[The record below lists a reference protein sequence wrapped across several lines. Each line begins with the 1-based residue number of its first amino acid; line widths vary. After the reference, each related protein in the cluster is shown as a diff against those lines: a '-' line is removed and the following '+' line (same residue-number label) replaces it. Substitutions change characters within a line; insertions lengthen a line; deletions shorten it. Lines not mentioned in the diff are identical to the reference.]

1 MRHLPQLL
9 DLIQDFSEKNPF
21 PGSPAAL
28 YEPCGYILT
37 LGGKRIRPALLLM
50 GYELFRDDVAS
61 ALPAAWAVELFH
73 NFSLMHDDIMDA
85 APLRRGQATVH
96 TRWNTTTGILSGDVM
111 LIFAYRFLSQMGE
124 PEIVAK
130 LLNTFNRVATEVCEG
145 QQLDINF
152 ETQENV
158 SIPAYLRMI
167 ELKTAVLLGAAL
179 EMGAICASARQADV
193 QHLYHF
199 GQMAGIAFQIQDD
212 LLDTYG
218 DPAIFGKQV
227 GGDILQNKKTLL
239 VLKTLELADAKDRS
253 ALQQWMKTSSENP
266 AEKVAAVRAIFDR
279 NNIPALIE
287 AEKQRFQTAAFEHL
301 AAVDVPEERK
311 VVLRETVGGVAGA
324 GVLKQRIGSKTLTSG
339 AYFST
344 TVRKVRI
351 FTNCR
356 LLHRPHSFN
365 DNPKKRTIFTVFDK

>member
-1 MRHLPQLL
+1 MAKQQSSECKRTTNNDQRSAIFAHMRNLPQLL
-9 DLIQDFSEKNPF
+9 DLIQGFSDQNPF
-21 PGSPAAL
+21 PESPAAL

-50 GYELFRDDVAS
+50 GYELFGDDVDS

-111 LIFAYRFLSQMGE
+111 LIFAYRFLSQIGE

-130 LLNTFNRVATEVCEG
+130 LLNTFNRMATEVCEG
-145 QQLDINF
+145 QQFDINF

-167 ELKTAVLLGAAL
+167 ELKTAVLLGTAL
-179 EMGAICASARQADV
+179 EMGAICAHASEADI

-218 DPAIFGKQV
+218 DPAKFGKQV

-239 VLKTLELADAKDRS
+239 VLKTLELADEQDCS
-253 ALQQWMKTSSENP
+253 ALQQWMKTGSENP
-266 AEKVAAVRAIFDR
+266 TEKVAAVRAIFDR

-287 AEKQRFQTAAFEHL
+287 AEKQRFQVAAFEHL
-301 AAVDVPEERK
+301 AAVEVAEERK
-311 VVLRETVGGVAGA
+311 VVLRETVGG
-324 GVLKQRIGSKTLTSG
+324 
-339 AYFST
+339 
-344 TVRKVRI
+344 
-351 FTNCR
+351 
-356 LLHRPHSFN
+356 LLGREF
-365 DNPKKRTIFTVFDK
+365 